1 VRAAVLAAV
10 LTASACGSAR
20 PAAPEGVFLP
30 RLAQHHDT
38 WPAALVSGRLVEE
51 NGCVFITPDHPGSDH
66 ASVLLIWP
74 NEASAERMD
83 DGRLRISVG
92 DDAAVSVGDVVSLD
106 GGLVGEAR
114 SDVGH
119 AESMIGEAIP
129 ERCRAEDGYWITPG
143 PA

>member
-1 VRAAVLAAV
+1 VRRVILIAVIA
-10 LTASACGSAR
+10 ASACGRAP
-20 PAAPEGVFLP
+20 PAAPEDVFLP
-30 RLAQHHDT
+30 RLAEHHDT

-51 NGCVFITPDHPGSDH
+51 NGCVFITSDQPGSEH
-66 ASVLLIWP
+66 ANVLVIWP
-74 NEASAERMD
+74 NEASAERTD

-92 DDAAVSVGDVVSLD
+92 DAADVSVGDVVSLD

-114 SDVGH
+114 SDVRQ

-129 ERCRAEDGYWITPG
+129 ERCRAEGGYWITPG

>member
-1 VRAAVLAAV
+1 LLAVW
-10 LTASACGSAR
+10 TASACGSAR

-30 RLAQHHDT
+30 RLAEHPDT

-51 NGCVFITPDHPGSDH
+51 NGCVFITSDQPGSEH
-66 ASVLLIWP
+66 ANVPVMWP
-74 NEASAERMD
+74 NEASAERTD
-83 DGRLRISVG
+83 DGQLRISVG
-92 DDAAVSVGDVVSLD
+92 DDAEVSVGDVVSLG

-114 SDVGH
+114 SDVGQ

-129 ERCRAEDGYWITPG
+129 ERCRAEGGYWITPG